1 MQATVHRKRAKSHG
15 HFHIS
20 FDRNINGPVVEY
32 IVVIDVTRVRFRAD
46 LSHDS
51 RGDRTHDRTLTT
63 RMLSVPTKIRRQL
76 RFIMCGP
83 YELDLGRITPGCND
97 SRKY

>member
-1 MQATVHRKRAKSHG
+1 MHVTVHRKRTNSHG

-51 RGDRTHDRTLTT
+51 RGDRTLDRTLTT
-63 RMLSVPTKIRRQL
+63 RMLSVPTKL
-76 RFIMCGP
+76 MCGP